1 MRKRF
6 VNLVCA
12 LFVLGLPLAVVAADP
27 PNYGFVPN
35 IGDAT
40 VSKVDLITNTPVA
53 RYFTTPRYG
62 QVIDATMAAIF
73 GVPAGAFP
81 VYPHDWRTSR
91 IAIDPD
97 GNAWVI
103 NTGADC
109 FLGPDGTPKYGS
121 LGIQGT
127 VVRIQGDTTGL
138 VNTSA
143 GHSDIWTFGTDE
155 AVEVF
160 AVGGTNDIPRTVN
173 FDLDGNL
180 WIGFH
185 MAAKKWGYFQKY
197 IYDNCLKTLTPEG
210 APVTS
215 TIYDIA
221 PYNGAIDKNGVL
233 WFSSYGSSRVGRFAG
248 TYAAMHGMYSF
259 DTTGPGPVTKYE
271 GTGMTTAYG
280 VLVDNTPADPHVKVY
295 ATSLEGGAQM
305 WVWDSTIGG
314 LFLPISI
321 PGASGLRSMAFD
333 KFGRIWIASS
343 INGLVCWYNPA
354 LLTSGT
360 SGFLGTTPVGVG
372 RDDAGDMWVV
382 VRDSDKL
389 ITFTPP
395 TPPVE
400 PVNGFTTFANVPV
413 GPQPYAY
420 GDFTRVPI
428 YYEICGYK
436 YKAGTSPKLGLQGW
450 TINLY
455 KKDGGSF
462 PTTPTATVETDASG
476 HYCFTNL
483 VAGVYKVTETLKANW
498 HQVYP
503 VTNEYII
510 TLPDYDPCKE
520 EPNSYDFENT
530 QNVCFDETAWAA
542 NTGPGTFRFLPERGN
557 WATYVK
563 YSIGSGTSPS
573 NPKKF
578 KLFAGQTYFVGNLL
592 VYDDGTDLFLK
603 YDVDPAGDPDQNYKP
618 GYCPADGWGL
628 VEHHFQVVDEVPDF
642 APYLTKKGNP
652 IPGQFLNNGQD
663 IGGGWFRSPIGKFT
677 NADAYIAAHAVVE
690 WCGYLCDWVNPR
702 R

>member
-1 MRKRF
+1 MKKVCFRW
-6 VNLVCA
+6 LCA
-12 LFVLGLPLAVVAADP
+12 LLILGLPLAVLAADP

-40 VSKVDLITNTPVA
+40 VSKVDLISNTTVA
-53 RYFTTPRYG
+53 RYYTTPRQG

-81 VYPHDWRTSR
+81 ILPADWRTSR
-91 IAIDPD
+91 IAMDPD

-109 FLGPDGTPKYGS
+109 FASGTPKYAFP
-121 LGIQGT
+121 IQGT
-127 VVRIQGDTTGL
+127 VVRILGDPTGL
-138 VNTSA
+138 VNTSG
-143 GHSDIWTFGTDE
+143 GHSDILTFGTDE
-155 AVEVF
+155 AVEVY
-160 AVGGTNDIPRTVN
+160 AVGATNDIPRTVN

-185 MAAKKWGYFQKY
+185 MAAPKEWGYFQKY
-197 IYDNCLKTLTPEG
+197 TYDKCLKTLTPEG

-215 TIYDIA
+215 TAYDIA
-221 PYNGAIDKNGVL
+221 PYNGSVDKNGVL
-233 WFSSYGSSRVGRFAG
+233 WFSSYGSTRVGRFTGA
-248 TYAAMHGMYSF
+248 YAAMHGMYSF
-259 DTTGPGPVTKYE
+259 DTIGPGAITFYP
-271 GTGMTTAYG
+271 GLTTAYG

-314 LFLPISI
+314 PFMPISV
-321 PGASGLRSMAFD
+321 PDASGLRSMAFD
-333 KFGRIWIASS
+333 KYGRIWMASS
-343 INGLVCWYNPA
+343 NNGLVFWYNPA
-354 LLTSGT
+354 LSTTGHSGT
-360 SGFLGTTPVGVG
+360 LGNTPVGVG

-400 PVNGFTTFANVPV
+400 PVNGFTTFTNVPV

-420 GDFTRVPI
+420 GDFTRIPV
-428 YYEICGYK
+428 YYQICGYK
-436 YKAGTSPKLGLQGW
+436 YKAGTSPKLGLEGW

-483 VAGVYKVTETLKANW
+483 VAGVYKVTETLKPNW

-530 QNVCFDETAWAA
+530 QTVCFDETAWAA
-542 NTGPGTFRFLPERGN
+542 NVGPGTIRFLPERGN
-557 WATYVK
+557 WATYAR
-563 YSIGSGTSPS
+563 YTFGSGTSS
-573 NPKKF
+573 APKEF
-578 KLFAGQTYFVGNLL
+578 QLFAGQTYFVGNLL
-592 VYDDGTDLFLK
+592 VYDVGEDLYMK
-603 YDVDPAGDPDQNYKP
+603 YDVEPAGDPEQNYKP
-618 GYCPADGWGL
+618 GYCAAGGWEL
-628 VEHHFQVVDEVPDF
+628 FEYHFQVVDEVAGF
-642 APYLTKKGNP
+642 APFLTKSGNP
-652 IPGQFLNNGQD
+652 IPGQFMNNGQD
-663 IGGGWFRSPIGKFT
+663 VGDGWFRVSIKKFGNT
-677 NADAYIAAHAVVE
+677 DAFIAAHAVVQ
-690 WCGYLCDWVNPR
+690 WCGYLCDWGER
-702 R
+702 RR